1 MPSAAITWIRVHI
14 GRVTA
19 QTRPRDEVS
28 RFERSVCVSPV
39 EASLPTETSRVG
51 GVRMA
56 GSRGNV
62 MRASVRRESGMTSR
76 WRRIVLVLP
85 PRLCRFVHARGQSMT
100 EHLVRLLGRER
111 CFWRLLAMTLRS
123 WVVCSVPYRCHEQ
136 TGRYRPCNC
145 SNAPSRRSKSIRT
158 IGLRVTG

>member
-1 MPSAAITWIRVHI
+1 MEPQWSRETTDH

-39 EASLPTETSRVG
+39 DAALVAVTGRVG

-62 MRASVRRESGMTSR
+62 MRSSVRRESGMPSR

-111 CFWRLLAMTLRS
+111 CFWRLLAMSLRS

-145 SNAPSRRSKSIRT
+145 SNASSRRSKSIRT

>member
-1 MPSAAITWIRVHI
+1 MEPQWSRETTDH

-39 EASLPTETSRVG
+39 DAALVAVTRRVG

-56 GSRGNV
+56 GSREHV
-62 MRASVRRESGMTSR
+62 MRASPRRESGMPSR
-76 WRRIVLVLP
+76 WRRTVLVLP

-111 CFWRLLAMTLRS
+111 RYWRLLAMGIRS

-145 SNAPSRRSKSIRT
+145 SNAPWRRSRSIRT